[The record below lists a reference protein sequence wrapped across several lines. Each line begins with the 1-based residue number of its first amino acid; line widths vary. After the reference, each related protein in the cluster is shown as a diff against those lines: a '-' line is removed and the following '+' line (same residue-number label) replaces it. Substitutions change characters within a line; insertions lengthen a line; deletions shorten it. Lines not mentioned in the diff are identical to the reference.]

1 MTFWKDLEFGKIY
14 EQKAHALYNAPITVA
29 PYKLFTPYDFITGNG
44 LRVEVKADRLWQKTS
59 NVFIEIESRQKPSG
73 IAVSTARYWVFFLEV
88 AKRKD
93 QIFIGIP
100 LDLLKKFVVGYPL
113 KRGGDNYTSVGHVV
127 PAKDLVDFYIQIKQF
142 GEKK

>member
-1 MTFWKDLEFGKIY
+1 MDLAFGQKYENEFQKIV
-14 EQKAHALYNAPITVA
+14 EGT
-29 PYKLFTPYDFITGNG
+29 
-44 LRVEVKADRLWQKTS
+44 VEVKTDRLWKKTS

-73 IAVSTARYWVFFLEV
+73 LAVSTARYWVFFLEV
-88 AKRKD
+88 PERKE

-100 LDLLKKFVVGYPL
+100 LHLLKKFVVGYPL
-113 KRGGDNYTSVGHVV
+113 KRGGDNYTSIGHVV